1 MSEPKQCGACP
12 GCAEKCRHEQ
22 ENPPSPD
29 GEVEVLA
36 TLVLGGAF
44 DSDELGDCDIEWD
57 SGAVEALQQK
67 LVTGFDDVHI
77 ELVDRA
83 HVARLQAEVERL
95 KSESFEP
102 LYNEVIDDR
111 DKALA
116 RNAELEG
123 LLLELR
129 QCNSNEVWPVWAKI
143 NAALAEGK

>member
-1 MSEPKQCGACP
+1 MSELKQCGACP
-12 GCAEKCRHEQ
+12 GCAEQCRHDA
-22 ENPPSPD
+22 ENPPAVGIEPVMRLEAEKLLGGD
-29 GEVEVLA
+29 GEYAVDFVKPGWLQECRQK
-36 TLVLGGAF
+36 GGTF
-44 DSDELGDCDIEWD
+44 LLYSQE
-57 SGAVEALQQK
+57 
-67 LVTGFDDVHI
+67 
-77 ELVDRA
+77 